1 MATQRNSVGASNG
14 RDVSRT
20 QGKEGSG
27 SWALVGHLHAEVSG
41 QNLVIGLLATVGR
54 GHAVLGL
61 DGQQT
66 PEEQENLDS
75 KRKAEWLGRG
85 RGQCLSLCVIKLP
98 ENGHCIT
105 PVSKIKGWVFQTMN
119 QCSQLF

>member
-1 MATQRNSVGASNG
+1 MAEMFLGPKAKRGVGPGLSLAISTPRSVARTWSSAS
-14 RDVSRT
+14 SP
-20 QGKEGSG
+20 Q
-27 SWALVGHLHAEVSG
+27 W
-41 QNLVIGLLATVGR
+41 GR